1 MKIKRF
7 VFDEP
12 TYCELV
18 AAVEKLVGLLTPHG
32 EEGEDRANEH
42 FFIEAYRNETLL
54 EMAEN
59 VKGIVDYG
67 YDLPYEVEVED
78 E

>member
-12 TYCELV
+12 AYCELV

-54 EMAEN
+54 KIAKN
-59 VKGIVDYG
+59 VKELMSEMKAALKIDG
-67 YDLPYEVEVED
+67 EV
-78 E
+78 